1 MSIIAALI
9 ELLFIALPVLLFA
22 WLNTTKPQ
30 EEN

>member
-9 ELLFIALPVLLFA
+9 EILFIALPILLFA
-22 WLNTTKPQ
+22 WLNKTSRQ